1 MNVSVSDL
9 AIDYYIAMAQRKLSR
24 LVQQKAQFLEAGDEV
39 AVSETEAAIVKAQET
54 LARLE
59 LAKNASV

>member
-1 MNVSVSDL
+1 MNIPVNDL
-9 AIDYYIAMAQRKLSR
+9 TIDYYIAMAQRKLSR
-24 LVQQKAQFLEAGDEV
+24 LGQQKAQYLEIGDEV

-59 LAKNASV
+59 LARNAEV

>member
-1 MNVSVSDL
+1 MNIPVNDL
-9 AIDYYIAMAQRKLSR
+9 TIDYYIAMAQRKLSR